1 MGHVATGIGSMP
13 GTDYADSMQTVLG
26 EVGDL
31 PHLVELPERG
41 PAASMIGR
49 TLAVVTELGADLQPA
64 GWRLT
69 TATGRDQRSA
79 RSLLSADL
87 DVAEELAQRHS
98 GRFKVQLTGPCTL
111 ASTVELPRGDKVLA
125 DPGARRDLTEALVE
139 GAREHVEAVRRRL
152 PAAQVVV
159 QLDEPALPA
168 ALAGAVPTA
177 SGFHRHRALPP
188 AEAAGSID
196 AVLSAVIA
204 AGATTAVHCC
214 ADDLPFALLA
224 QTAAQAVSFDVSLL
238 GSGAYD
244 HAAAWV
250 DDGRQLWL
258 GVVPPGETTGT
269 LTDADVTRAVLGL
282 WSRLGHTEVETLPS
296 ATVTP
301 TCGLAQVSRAQAREA
316 LTLCARAAENVSAEQ
331 GRIDP

>member
-1 MGHVATGIGSMP
+1 MP
-13 GTDYADSMQTVLG
+13 GTDVVDSMQTVLG

-31 PHLVELPERG
+31 PHLVELPKRG
-41 PAASMIGR
+41 PAASMVGR
-49 TLAVVTELGADLQPA
+49 TLAVISELGAELQPA

-69 TATGRDQRSA
+69 AAAGRDQRRA

-87 DVAEELAQRHS
+87 DVVEELAQHHS
-98 GRFKVQLTGPCTL
+98 GQFKLQLTGPCTL

-125 DPGARRDLTEALVE
+125 DRGARRDVTEALAE

-196 AVLSAVIA
+196 AVLSAVIS

-214 ADDLPFALLA
+214 ADDLPFPVLA
-224 QTAAQAVSFDVSLL
+224 QTAAEAVSFDVSLL
-238 GSGAYD
+238 TSGAYD
-244 HAAAWV
+244 DAAAWV
-250 DDGRQLWL
+250 DAGRQLWL

-282 WSRLGHTEVETLPS
+282 WSRLGHTEVETLPH
-296 ATVTP
+296 AAVTP
-301 TCGLAQVSRAQAREA
+301 TCGLAGVSSAEAREA
-316 LTLCARAAENVSAEQ
+316 LTLCARAAANVSAEQ
-331 GRIDP
+331 GRMGP